1 MFRSPVKTNNHN
13 GKYLYETSER
23 NNKANFIKFSLN
35 SETKIKSKNTLTSAA
50 H

>member
-1 MFRSPVKTNNHN
+1 MFRSPIKTNNSKH
-13 GKYLYETSER
+13 LYDTSER
-23 NNKANFIKFSLN
+23 NGQANFIKYTLN